1 MASKTLNTR
10 IQIRNDL
17 AATWTEKDPVL
28 LKGEMGVETDTR
40 KIKIGD
46 GLSKWS
52 TLGYSGADVADI
64 EKVIADNRDTTYSL
78 EPTGEQTDA
87 QLLATVESPKDGDT
101 AIVKRIISGDKK
113 SYTAYVYDGT
123 WKAMD
128 GNYNADNVYFDKDLT
143 YTANI
148 GVKTVPSTGSGTIEA
163 AGKNVKEVL
172 ASILA
177 KEENPNTTQP
187 SASMDSNN
195 IKAYEVGTNVA
206 IKYSIS
212 TNPGSY
218 TYGPTPTGVTF
229 SGHKASFNEETVN
242 GASGTFTS
250 VQVTDSTNLS
260 ISGSVDYSD
269 GKVPV
274 TNLGNN
280 YTAGQIKAGTKHL
293 SKGTLTGYRNW
304 FYGYKAGGSTI
315 DVSALDSAK
324 IRALT
329 ANNGSDKFSPTIS
342 TNKMQQMF
350 FAIPKGK
357 KTDVSVANNV
367 NGAPC
372 TVTKVTDVMV
382 EGANG
387 FEAVAY
393 DVWYVNNAA
402 ADGGANTYKITV
414 K

>member
-17 AATWTEKDPVL
+17 AATWTEKNPVL

-46 GLSKWS
+46 GLNKWS
-52 TLGYSGADVADI
+52 ALGYSGADVADI

-87 QLLATVESPKDGDT
+87 QVLSTIESPKDGDT
-101 AIVKRIISGDKK
+101 AIVKRVISGDKA

-128 GNYNADNVYFDKDLT
+128 GNYNAENVYFADNLT
-143 YTANI
+143 YTAPI
-148 GVKTVPSTGSGTIEA
+148 GVLTVPSSGSGTIA
-163 AGKNVKEVL
+163 SSGKNVKDVL

-177 KEENPNTTQP
+177 KEKNPKTTQP
-187 SASMDSNN
+187 SASMSSSN
-195 IKAYEVGTNVA
+195 IGDYEAGTNVA
-206 IKYSIS
+206 IQYSIS
-212 TNPGSY
+212 TDPGSY
-218 TYGPTPTGVTF
+218 TYGPATGVTF
-229 SGHKASFNEETVN
+229 SGHEATFNGETLTA
-242 GASGTFTS
+242 ASGTFTS

-269 GKVPV
+269 GAIPV

-280 YTAGQIKAGTKHL
+280 YTSGQIKAGTKTL

-304 FYGYKAGGSTI
+304 FYGYKAGGATI

-329 ANNGSDKFSPTIS
+329 AQNGGFPATLS

-350 FAIPKGK
+350 FAIPKGR
-357 KTDVSVANNV
+357 KTEVSVANNV

-382 EGANG
+382 EGANH
-387 FEAVAY
+387 FDAVAY

>member
-17 AATWTEKDPVL
+17 AATWTEKNPVL

-46 GLSKWS
+46 GLNKWS
-52 TLGYSGADVADI
+52 DLGYSGADVADI

-87 QLLATVESPKDGDT
+87 QALSTIESPKDGDT
-101 AIVKRIISGDKK
+101 AIIKRVISGDKF

-128 GNYNADNVYFDKDLT
+128 GNYNAENVYFADNLT
-143 YTANI
+143 YTAPI
-148 GVKTVPSTGSGTIEA
+148 GVLTVPSSGSGKIA
-163 AGKNVKEVL
+163 SSGKNVKDVL

-177 KEENPNTTQP
+177 QEKNPVPTQP
-187 SASMDSNN
+187 SASMSSSN
-195 IKAYEVGTNVA
+195 IGAYEAGTNVT
-206 IKYSIS
+206 INYSIS
-212 TNPGSY
+212 TDPGSY
-218 TYGPTPTGVTF
+218 TYGPATGVTF
-229 SGHKASFNEETVN
+229 SGHKATFNNETVT

-269 GKVPV
+269 GAIPV

-280 YTAGQIKAGTKHL
+280 YTSGQIKAGSKTL

-304 FYGYKAGGSTI
+304 FYGYKAGGATI

-329 ANNGSDKFSPTIS
+329 PQNGGFPATLDTD
-342 TNKMQQMF
+342 KMQQMF
-350 FAIPKGK
+350 FAIPKGR
-357 KTDVSVANNV
+357 KTKVSVANNV

-372 TVTKVTDVMV
+372 TVTKVTDIMV
-382 EGANG
+382 EGANH
-387 FEAVAY
+387 FDAIAY

-402 ADGGANTYKITV
+402 ADGGSNTYKITV

>member
-17 AATWTEKDPVL
+17 AATWTEKNPVL

-46 GLSKWS
+46 GLNKWS
-52 TLGYSGADVADI
+52 ALGYSGADVADI

-87 QLLATVESPKDGDT
+87 QLLATVESPKNGDT
-101 AIVKRIISGDKK
+101 AIVKRTISGDKK

-128 GNYNADNVYFDKDLT
+128 GNYNAENVYFADNLT
-143 YTANI
+143 YTAPI
-148 GVKTVPSTGSGTIEA
+148 GVLTVPSSGSGTIA
-163 AGKNVKEVL
+163 SSGKNVKDVL

-177 KEENPNTTQP
+177 QEKNPSITQP
-187 SASMDSNN
+187 SASMSSSN
-195 IKAYEVGTNVA
+195 IKDYEVGTNVA
-206 IKYSIS
+206 INYSIS
-212 TNPGSY
+212 TDPGSY
-218 TYGPTPTGVTF
+218 TYGPATGVTF
-229 SGHKASFNEETVN
+229 SGHKATFNGETVT

-250 VQVTDSTNLS
+250 IQVTDSTNLS

-269 GKVPV
+269 GAIPV

-280 YTAGQIKAGTKHL
+280 YTSGQIKAGTKNL

-304 FYGYKAGGSTI
+304 FYGSKAGGATI

-329 ANNGSDKFSPTIS
+329 ARNGSFPATLD

-350 FAIPKGK
+350 FAIPKGR
-357 KTDVSVANNV
+357 KTEVSVANNV

-382 EGANG
+382 EGANH
-387 FEAVAY
+387 FDAIAY

>member
-17 AATWTEKDPVL
+17 AATWTEKNPVL

-46 GLSKWS
+46 GLNKWS
-52 TLGYSGADVADI
+52 ALGYSGVDVADI

-78 EPTGEQTDA
+78 EPTGEQTDD

-101 AIVKRIISGDKK
+101 AIVKRAISGDKV

-128 GNYNADNVYFDKDLT
+128 GNYNAENVYFADNLT
-143 YTANI
+143 YTAPI
-148 GVKTVPSTGSGTIEA
+148 GVLTVPSSGSGTINSS
-163 AGKNVKEVL
+163 GKNVKDVL

-177 KEENPNTTQP
+177 KEENPVTTQP
-187 SASMDSNN
+187 SASMSSSN
-195 IKAYEVGTNVA
+195 IKAYEAGTNVA
-206 IKYSIS
+206 INYSIS

-218 TYGPTPTGVTF
+218 TYGPNTGVTF
-229 SGHKASFNEETVN
+229 SGHKATFNGETVT

-250 VQVTDSTNLS
+250 VQVTDTTNLS
-260 ISGSVDYSD
+260 ITGSVGYSD
-269 GKVPV
+269 GAIPV

-280 YTAGQIKAGTKHL
+280 YTSGQIKAGTKTL

-304 FYGYKAGGSTI
+304 FYGYKAGGATI
-315 DVSALDSAK
+315 DVSTLDSAK

-329 ANNGSDKFSPTIS
+329 AQNGGFPATLS

-350 FAIPKGK
+350 FAIPKGR
-357 KTDVSVANNV
+357 KTEVSVANNV

-382 EGANG
+382 EGANH
-387 FEAVAY
+387 FDAIAY

-402 ADGGANTYKITV
+402 ADGGSNTYKITV

>member
-17 AATWTEKDPVL
+17 AATWTEKNPVL

-46 GLSKWS
+46 GLNKWS
-52 TLGYSGADVADI
+52 DLGYSGADVADI

-87 QLLATVESPKDGDT
+87 QALSTIESPKDGDT
-101 AIVKRIISGDKK
+101 AIIKRVISGDKF
-113 SYTAYVYDGT
+113 SYTAYVYDGA

-128 GNYNADNVYFDKDLT
+128 GNYNAENVYFADNLT
-143 YTANI
+143 YTAPI
-148 GVKTVPSTGSGTIEA
+148 GVLTVPSSGSGTIA
-163 AGKNVKEVL
+163 SSGKNVKDVL

-177 KEENPNTTQP
+177 KEKNPVTTQP
-187 SASMDSNN
+187 SASMSSSN
-195 IKAYEVGTNVA
+195 IGAYEVGTNMA
-206 IKYSIS
+206 IQYSLS
-212 TNPGSY
+212 TDPGSY
-218 TYGPTPTGVTF
+218 TYGPDTGVTF
-229 SGHKASFNEETVN
+229 SGHKATFNNETVT

-269 GKVPV
+269 GAIPV

-280 YTAGQIKAGTKHL
+280 YTSGQIEHGTKTL

-304 FYGYKAGGSTI
+304 FYGYKAGGATI

-329 ANNGSDKFSPTIS
+329 PQNGSFPGTLS
-342 TNKMQQMF
+342 TDKMQQMF
-350 FAIPKGK
+350 FAIPKGR
-357 KTDVSVANNV
+357 KTEVSVANNV

-382 EGANG
+382 EGANH
-387 FEAVAY
+387 FDAVAY

>member
-17 AATWTEKDPVL
+17 AATWTEKNPVL

-46 GLSKWS
+46 GLNKWS
-52 TLGYSGADVADI
+52 ALGYSGADVADI

-78 EPTGEQTDA
+78 EPVAGQTDA
-87 QLLATVESPKDGDT
+87 QALGTIESPKDGDT
-101 AIVKRIISGDKK
+101 AIVKRVISGDKI
-113 SYTAYVYDGT
+113 SHTAYVYDGA

-128 GNYNADNVYFDKDLT
+128 GNYNAENVYFADDLT
-143 YTANI
+143 YTAPI
-148 GVKTVPSTGSGTIEA
+148 GVLTVPSSGSGTIA
-163 AGKNVKEVL
+163 SSGKNVKDVL

-177 KEENPNTTQP
+177 KEKNPVTTQP
-187 SASMDSNN
+187 SASMSSSN
-195 IKAYEVGTNVA
+195 IGAYEAGTNVA
-206 IKYSIS
+206 IQYSIS

-218 TYGPTPTGVTF
+218 TYGPATGVTF
-229 SGHKASFNEETVN
+229 SGHKATFNGETVT
-242 GASGTFTS
+242 GTSGTFTS

-260 ISGSVDYSD
+260 ISGSVDYSN
-269 GKVPV
+269 GEIPV

-280 YTAGQIKAGTKHL
+280 YTSGQIKAGTKTL

-304 FYGYKAGGSTI
+304 FYGYKAGGATI
-315 DVSALDSAK
+315 DVSALDSDK
-324 IRALT
+324 IRTL
-329 ANNGSDKFSPTIS
+329 NKQNGGFPATLS

-350 FAIPKGK
+350 FAIPKGR
-357 KTDVSVANNV
+357 KTEVSVANNV

-382 EGANG
+382 EGANH
-387 FEAVAY
+387 FDAIAY

-402 ADGGANTYKITV
+402 ADGGSNTYKITV

>member
-17 AATWTEKDPVL
+17 AATWTEKNPVL

-46 GLSKWS
+46 GLNKWS
-52 TLGYSGADVADI
+52 DLGYSGADVADI

-87 QLLATVESPKDGDT
+87 QALSTIESPKDGDT
-101 AIVKRIISGDKK
+101 AIIKRVISGDKF
-113 SYTAYVYDGT
+113 SYTAYVYDGA

-128 GNYNADNVYFDKDLT
+128 GNYNAENVYFADNLT
-143 YTANI
+143 YTAPI
-148 GVKTVPSTGSGTIEA
+148 GVLTVPSSGSGTIA
-163 AGKNVKEVL
+163 SSGKNVKDVL

-177 KEENPNTTQP
+177 KEKNPVTTQP
-187 SASMDSNN
+187 SASMSSSN
-195 IKAYEVGTNVA
+195 IGAYEVGTNMA
-206 IKYSIS
+206 IQYSIS
-212 TNPGSY
+212 TDPGSY
-218 TYGPTPTGVTF
+218 TYGPDTGVTF
-229 SGHKASFNEETVN
+229 SGHKATFNNETVT

-269 GKVPV
+269 GAIPV

-280 YTAGQIKAGTKHL
+280 YTSGQIEHDTKTL

-304 FYGYKAGGSTI
+304 FYDYKAGGATI

-329 ANNGSDKFSPTIS
+329 PQNGSFPGTLS
-342 TNKMQQMF
+342 TDKMQQMF
-350 FAIPKGK
+350 FAIPKGR
-357 KTDVSVANNV
+357 KTEVSVANNV

-382 EGANG
+382 EGANH
-387 FEAVAY
+387 FDAIAY

>member
-17 AATWTEKDPVL
+17 AATWTEKNPVL
-28 LKGEMGVETDTR
+28 LKGEMGVETDTH

-46 GLSKWS
+46 GLNKWS
-52 TLGYSGADVADI
+52 ALGYSGADVADI

-78 EPTGEQTDA
+78 EPVVDQTDA
-87 QLLATVESPKDGDT
+87 QALGTIESPKDGDT
-101 AIVKRIISGDKK
+101 AIIKRLISGDKF

-128 GNYNADNVYFDKDLT
+128 GNYNAENVYFADNLT
-143 YTANI
+143 YTAPI
-148 GVKTVPSTGSGTIEA
+148 GVLTVPSSGSGTIA
-163 AGKNVKEVL
+163 SSGKNVKDVL

-177 KEENPNTTQP
+177 KEKNPVTTQP
-187 SASMDSNN
+187 SASMDSDN

-206 IKYSIS
+206 INYSIS

-218 TYGPTPTGVTF
+218 TYGPATGVTF
-229 SGHKASFNEETVN
+229 SGHKATFNGETVT

-269 GKVPV
+269 GAIPV

-280 YTAGQIKAGTKHL
+280 YASGQIKTGTKTL
-293 SKGTLTGYRNW
+293 SKGTLIGYRNW
-304 FYGYKAGGSTI
+304 FYGYKAGGATI

-329 ANNGSDKFSPTIS
+329 ARNGSFPETLS

-350 FAIPKGK
+350 FAIPKGR
-357 KTDVSVANNV
+357 KTEVSVANNV

-387 FEAVAY
+387 FTAIAY

>member
-17 AATWTEKDPVL
+17 AATWTEKNPVL

-46 GLSKWS
+46 GLNKWS
-52 TLGYSGADVADI
+52 ALGYSGADVADI

-87 QLLATVESPKDGDT
+87 QVLSTIESPKDGDT
-101 AIVKRIISGDKK
+101 AIIKRVISGDKV

-128 GNYNADNVYFDKDLT
+128 GNYNAENVYFADNLT
-143 YTANI
+143 YTAPI
-148 GVKTVPSTGSGTIEA
+148 GVLTVPSSGSGTIA
-163 AGKNVKEVL
+163 SSGKNVKDVL

-177 KEENPNTTQP
+177 KEKNPSITQP
-187 SASMDSNN
+187 SASMSSSN
-195 IKAYEVGTNVA
+195 IGAYEAGTNVA
-206 IKYSIS
+206 INYSIS
-212 TNPGSY
+212 TDPGSY
-218 TYGPTPTGVTF
+218 TYGPDTGVTF
-229 SGHKASFNEETVN
+229 SGHKATFNSETVT

-269 GKVPV
+269 GAIPV

-280 YTAGQIKAGTKHL
+280 YTSGQIKAGTKTL
-293 SKGTLTGYRNW
+293 SNGTLTGYRNW
-304 FYGYKAGGSTI
+304 FYGYKAGGATI

-324 IRALT
+324 IRALK
-329 ANNGSDKFSPTIS
+329 AQNGSFPGTLS

-350 FAIPKGK
+350 FAIPKGR
-357 KTDVSVANNV
+357 KTEVSVANNV

-387 FEAVAY
+387 FTAVAY

>member
-17 AATWTEKDPVL
+17 AATWTEKNPVL

-46 GLSKWS
+46 GLNKWS
-52 TLGYSGADVADI
+52 ALGYSGADVADI

-101 AIVKRIISGDKK
+101 AIVKRAISGDKV

-128 GNYNADNVYFDKDLT
+128 GNYNAENVYFADNLT
-143 YTANI
+143 YTAPI
-148 GVKTVPSTGSGTIEA
+148 GVLTVPSSGSGTIA
-163 AGKNVKEVL
+163 SSGKNVKDVL

-177 KEENPNTTQP
+177 KEENPVTTQP
-187 SASMDSNN
+187 SASMSSSN
-195 IKAYEVGTNVA
+195 IKAYEAGTNVA
-206 IKYSIS
+206 INYSIS

-218 TYGPTPTGVTF
+218 TYGPNTGVTF
-229 SGHKASFNEETVN
+229 SGHKATFNGETVT

-250 VQVTDSTNLS
+250 VQVTDTTNLS
-260 ISGSVDYSD
+260 ITGSVGYSD
-269 GKVPV
+269 GAIPV

-280 YTAGQIKAGTKHL
+280 YTSGQIKAGTKTL

-304 FYGYKAGGSTI
+304 FYGYKAGGATI

-329 ANNGSDKFSPTIS
+329 AQDGGFPATLS

-350 FAIPKGK
+350 FAIPKGR
-357 KTDVSVANNV
+357 KTEVSVANNV

-382 EGANG
+382 EGANH
-387 FEAVAY
+387 FDAIAY

-402 ADGGANTYKITV
+402 ADGGSNTYKITV

>member
-1 MASKTLNTR
+1 MANKTLNTR

-46 GLSKWS
+46 GVSKWS
-52 TLGYSGADVADI
+52 ALGYSGADVADI
-64 EKVIADNRDTTYSL
+64 EKVIANNRDTTYSL
-78 EPTGEQTDA
+78 EPTGAETDA
-87 QLLATVESPKDGDT
+87 QALATIDSPKDGDT
-101 AIVKRIISGDKK
+101 AIVKRTISGDKA
-113 SYTAYVYDGT
+113 SYTAYVYDGA

-128 GNYNADNVYFDKDLT
+128 GNYNANNVYFDKDLT

-148 GVKTVPSTGSGTIEA
+148 GVKTVPASGFGTIAA
-163 AGKNVKEVL
+163 AGKNVQQVF
-172 ASILA
+172 ADILA
-177 KEENPNTTQP
+177 KEKEPATTQP
-187 SASMDSNN
+187 SASMSSDN
-195 IKAYEVGTNVA
+195 IGAKEVGTNIA

-218 TYGPTPTGVTF
+218 AYGPATGVTF
-229 SGHKASFNEETVN
+229 SGHKATFNKETLT
-242 GASGTFTS
+242 GTSGTFTS
-250 VQVTDSTNLS
+250 MQVTDSTNLS
-260 ISGSVDYSD
+260 ITGSVDYTD
-269 GKVPV
+269 GAIPK
-274 TNLGNN
+274 TNIGND
-280 YTAGQIKAGTKHL
+280 YATGQIKAGSFTNL

-304 FYGYKAGGSTI
+304 FYGYKAGGATI
-315 DVSALDSAK
+315 DVATLDSAK

-329 ANNGSDKFSPTIS
+329 ANNGNDKFPATLS

-357 KTDVSVANNV
+357 KTSVEVANNV

-382 EGANG
+382 EGVNH
-387 FEAVAY
+387 FDAVAY

-402 ADGGANTYKITV
+402 ADGGANIYKITV

>member
-17 AATWTEKDPVL
+17 AATWTEKNPVL

-46 GLSKWS
+46 GLNKWS
-52 TLGYSGADVADI
+52 DLGYSGADVADI

-101 AIVKRIISGDKK
+101 AIVKRAISGDKV

-128 GNYNADNVYFDKDLT
+128 GNYNAENVYFAGDLT
-143 YTANI
+143 YTAPI
-148 GVKTVPSTGSGTIEA
+148 GVLTVPSSGSGTIA
-163 AGKNVKEVL
+163 SSGKNVKDVL

-177 KEENPNTTQP
+177 KEKNPVTTQP
-187 SASMDSNN
+187 SASMSSSN
-195 IKAYEVGTNVA
+195 IGAYEAGTNVT
-206 IKYSIS
+206 INYSIS
-212 TNPGSY
+212 TDPGSY
-218 TYGPTPTGVTF
+218 TYGPNPTGVTF
-229 SGHKASFNEETVN
+229 SGHKATFNGETVT

-250 VQVTDSTNLS
+250 VQVTDTTNLS
-260 ISGSVDYSD
+260 ITGSVDYSD
-269 GKVPV
+269 GAIPK
-274 TNLGNN
+274 TNLGNS
-280 YTAGQIKAGTKHL
+280 YASGQIKAGTKTL

-304 FYGYKAGGSTI
+304 FYGYKAGGATI

-329 ANNGSDKFSPTIS
+329 PQNGGFPATLG

-350 FAIPKGK
+350 FAIPKGR
-357 KTDVSVANNV
+357 KTEVSVANNV

-387 FEAVAY
+387 FTAVAY

-402 ADGGANTYKITV
+402 ADGGSNTYKITV

>member
-17 AATWTEKDPVL
+17 AATWTEKNPVL

-46 GLSKWS
+46 GLNKWS
-52 TLGYSGADVADI
+52 ALGYSGADVADI

-78 EPTGEQTDA
+78 EPVADQTDA
-87 QLLATVESPKDGDT
+87 QALGTIESPKDGDT
-101 AIVKRIISGDKK
+101 AIIKRLISGDKF

-128 GNYNADNVYFDKDLT
+128 GNYNAENVYFADNLT
-143 YTANI
+143 YTAPI
-148 GVKTVPSTGSGTIEA
+148 GVLTVPSSGSGTIA
-163 AGKNVKEVL
+163 SSGKNVKDVL

-177 KEENPNTTQP
+177 KEENPDTTQP
-187 SASMDSNN
+187 SASMDSDN

-206 IKYSIS
+206 INYSIS

-218 TYGPTPTGVTF
+218 TYGPATGVTF
-229 SGHKASFNEETVN
+229 SGHKATFNGETVT
-242 GASGTFTS
+242 GTSGTFTS

-260 ISGSVDYSD
+260 ISGSVDYSN
-269 GKVPV
+269 GEIPV

-280 YTAGQIKAGTKHL
+280 YTSGQIKAGTKTL

-304 FYGYKAGGSTI
+304 FYGYKAGGATI

-329 ANNGSDKFSPTIS
+329 AQNGGFPATLG

-350 FAIPKGK
+350 FAIPKGR
-357 KTDVSVANNV
+357 KTEVSVANNV

-382 EGANG
+382 EGANH
-387 FEAVAY
+387 FDAIAY

-402 ADGGANTYKITV
+402 ADGGSNTYKITV

>member
-17 AATWTEKDPVL
+17 AATWTEKNPVL

-46 GLSKWS
+46 GLNKWS
-52 TLGYSGADVADI
+52 DLGYSGADVADI

-87 QLLATVESPKDGDT
+87 QALSTIESPKDGDT
-101 AIVKRIISGDKK
+101 AIIKRVISGDKF

-128 GNYNADNVYFDKDLT
+128 GNYNAENVYFADNLT
-143 YTANI
+143 YTAPI
-148 GVKTVPSTGSGTIEA
+148 GVLTVPSSGSGTIA
-163 AGKNVKEVL
+163 SSGKNVKDVL

-177 KEENPNTTQP
+177 KEKNPDITQP
-187 SASMDSNN
+187 SASMSSSNM
-195 IKAYEVGTNVA
+195 KEQEVGTNIA
-206 IKYSIS
+206 IQYSIS
-212 TNPGSY
+212 TDPGSY
-218 TYGPTPTGVTF
+218 TYGPDTGVTF
-229 SGHKASFNEETVN
+229 SGHKATFNGETVT

-250 VQVTDSTNLS
+250 VQVTDTTNLS
-260 ISGSVDYSD
+260 ITGSVDYSD
-269 GKVPV
+269 GAIPK

-280 YTAGQIKAGTKHL
+280 YTSGQIKAGTKTL

-304 FYGYKAGGSTI
+304 FYGYKAGGATI
-315 DVSALDSAK
+315 DVSALNSAK

-329 ANNGSDKFSPTIS
+329 PKNGSFPGTLS

-350 FAIPKGK
+350 FAIPKGR
-357 KTDVSVANNV
+357 KTEVSVANNV

-382 EGANG
+382 EGANH
-387 FEAVAY
+387 FDAIAY

>member
-17 AATWTEKDPVL
+17 AATWTEKNPVL

-46 GLSKWS
+46 GLNRWS
-52 TLGYSGADVADI
+52 ALGYSGADVADI

-78 EPTGEQTDA
+78 EPVADQTDA
-87 QLLATVESPKDGDT
+87 QALATIESPKDGDT
-101 AIVKRIISGDKK
+101 AIIKRVISGDKF

-128 GNYNADNVYFDKDLT
+128 GNYNAENVYFADNLT
-143 YTANI
+143 YTAPI
-148 GVKTVPSTGSGTIEA
+148 GVLTVPSSGSGTIA
-163 AGKNVKEVL
+163 SSGKNVKDVL

-177 KEENPNTTQP
+177 KEKNPSTTQP
-187 SASMDSNN
+187 SASMSSSN
-195 IKAYEVGTNVA
+195 IGAYEAGTNVT
-206 IKYSIS
+206 INYSIS

-218 TYGPTPTGVTF
+218 TYGPATGVTF
-229 SGHKASFNEETVN
+229 SGHKATFNGETVT

-269 GKVPV
+269 GAIPV

-280 YTAGQIKAGTKHL
+280 YTSGQIKGGTKTL

-304 FYGYKAGGSTI
+304 FYGYKAGDATI

-329 ANNGSDKFSPTIS
+329 PQNGDFPATLG

-350 FAIPKGK
+350 FAIPKGR
-357 KTDVSVANNV
+357 KTEVSVANNV

-382 EGANG
+382 EGANH
-387 FEAVAY
+387 FDAVAY

-402 ADGGANTYKITV
+402 ADGGSNTYKITV

>member
-46 GLSKWS
+46 GLNKWS
-52 TLGYSGADVADI
+52 ALGYSGADVADI

-101 AIVKRIISGDKK
+101 AIVKRAISGDKV

-128 GNYNADNVYFDKDLT
+128 GNYNAENVYFADDLT
-143 YTANI
+143 YTAPI
-148 GVKTVPSTGSGTIEA
+148 GVLTVPSSGSGIIA
-163 AGKNVKEVL
+163 SSGKNVKDVL

-177 KEENPNTTQP
+177 KEKNPTVTPP
-187 SASMDSNN
+187 SASMSSDN
-195 IKAYEVGTNVA
+195 IGAKEVGTNIA

-218 TYGPTPTGVTF
+218 TYGPATGVTF
-229 SGHKASFNEETVN
+229 SGHKATFNKETVN
-242 GASGTFTS
+242 DTSGTFTS

-260 ISGSVDYSD
+260 ITGSVDYSD
-269 GKVPV
+269 GAIPK
-274 TNLGNN
+274 TNIGND
-280 YTAGQIKAGTKHL
+280 YAKGQIQHGSKSL
-293 SKGTLTGYRNW
+293 SIGTLTGYRNW

-315 DVSALDSAK
+315 DVSTLDSAK

-329 ANNGSDKFSPTIS
+329 ANKGNGSFPATIS
-342 TNKMQQMF
+342 TDKMQQMF

-387 FEAVAY
+387 FDAVAY

>member
-17 AATWTEKDPVL
+17 AATWTEKNPVL

-46 GLSKWS
+46 GLNKWS
-52 TLGYSGADVADI
+52 ALGYSGADVADI

-78 EPTGEQTDA
+78 KPVADQTDA
-87 QLLATVESPKDGDT
+87 QALGTIESPKDGDT
-101 AIVKRIISGDKK
+101 AIVKRVISGDKF

-128 GNYNADNVYFDKDLT
+128 GNYNAENVYFADNLT
-143 YTANI
+143 YTAPI
-148 GVKTVPSTGSGTIEA
+148 GVLTVPSSGSGTIDSS
-163 AGKNVKEVL
+163 GKNVKDVL

-177 KEENPNTTQP
+177 KEKNPDTIQP
-187 SASMDSNN
+187 SASMSSSN
-195 IKAYEVGTNVA
+195 IGAYEAGTDVTVQ
-206 IKYSIS
+206 YSIS
-212 TNPGSY
+212 TDPGSY
-218 TYGPTPTGVTF
+218 TYGPNPTGVTF
-229 SGHKASFNEETVN
+229 SDHKATFNGETVT

-250 VQVTDSTNLS
+250 VKVTDSTNLS
-260 ISGSVDYSD
+260 ISGSVNYSD
-269 GKVPV
+269 GAIPV

-280 YTAGQIKAGTKHL
+280 YTSGQIKAGTKTL
-293 SKGTLTGYRNW
+293 SKGALTGYRNW
-304 FYGYKAGGSTI
+304 FYGYKAGGATI

-324 IRALT
+324 IRALD
-329 ANNGSDKFSPTIS
+329 ARNGSFPATLN

-350 FAIPKGK
+350 FAIPKGR
-357 KTDVSVANNV
+357 KTEVSVANNV

-382 EGANG
+382 EGANH
-387 FEAVAY
+387 FDAVAY

>member
-17 AATWTEKDPVL
+17 AATWTEKNPVL

-46 GLSKWS
+46 GLNKWS
-52 TLGYSGADVADI
+52 ALGYSGADVADI

-101 AIVKRIISGDKK
+101 AIVKRAISGDKV
-113 SYTAYVYDGT
+113 SYTAYVYDGA

-128 GNYNADNVYFDKDLT
+128 GNYNAENVYFAGDLT
-143 YTANI
+143 YTAPI
-148 GVKTVPSTGSGTIEA
+148 GVLTVPSSGSGTIA
-163 AGKNVKEVL
+163 SSGKNVKDVL

-177 KEENPNTTQP
+177 KEENPVAIQP
-187 SASMDSNN
+187 SASMSSSN
-195 IKAYEVGTNVA
+195 IGAYEAGTNVT
-206 IKYSIS
+206 INYSIS
-212 TNPGSY
+212 TDPGSY
-218 TYGPTPTGVTF
+218 TYGPATGVTF
-229 SGHKASFNEETVN
+229 SGHKATFNGETVT

-250 VQVTDSTNLS
+250 VQVTDTTNLS
-260 ISGSVDYSD
+260 ITGSVDYSD
-269 GKVPV
+269 GKIPV
-274 TNLGNN
+274 TNLGNT
-280 YTAGQIKAGTKHL
+280 YASGQIEGGTKTL

-304 FYGYKAGGSTI
+304 FYGYKAGGATI

-324 IRALT
+324 IRALN
-329 ANNGSDKFSPTIS
+329 ARNGSFPATLD

-350 FAIPKGK
+350 FAIPKGR
-357 KTDVSVANNV
+357 KTEVSVANNV

-387 FEAVAY
+387 FTAVAY

>member
-17 AATWTEKDPVL
+17 AATWTEKNPVL

-46 GLSKWS
+46 GLNKWS
-52 TLGYSGADVADI
+52 DLGYSGADVADI

-87 QLLATVESPKDGDT
+87 QALSTIESPKDGDT
-101 AIVKRIISGDKK
+101 AIVKRVISGDKF

-128 GNYNADNVYFDKDLT
+128 GNYNAENVYFADNLT
-143 YTANI
+143 YTAPI
-148 GVKTVPSTGSGTIEA
+148 GVLTVPSSGSGTIA
-163 AGKNVKEVL
+163 SSGKNVKDVL

-177 KEENPNTTQP
+177 KEVYPQTAQP
-187 SASMDSNN
+187 SASMSSSNM
-195 IKAYEVGTNVA
+195 KEQEVGTNIA
-206 IKYSIS
+206 IQYSIS
-212 TNPGSY
+212 TDPGSY
-218 TYGPTPTGVTF
+218 TYGPDTGVTF
-229 SGHKASFNEETVN
+229 SGHKATFNGETVT

-250 VQVTDSTNLS
+250 VQVTDTTNLS
-260 ISGSVDYSD
+260 ITGSVDYSD
-269 GKVPV
+269 GAIPK
-274 TNLGNN
+274 TNLGNS
-280 YTAGQIKAGTKHL
+280 YASGQIKAGTKTL

-304 FYGYKAGGSTI
+304 FYGYKAGGATI

-329 ANNGSDKFSPTIS
+329 ARNGSFPATLS

-350 FAIPKGK
+350 FAIPKGR
-357 KTDVSVANNV
+357 KTEVSVANNV

-382 EGANG
+382 EGANH
-387 FEAVAY
+387 FDAIAY

>member
-17 AATWTEKDPVL
+17 AATWTEKNPVL

-46 GLSKWS
+46 GLNKWS
-52 TLGYSGADVADI
+52 DLGYSGADVADI
-64 EKVIADNRDTTYSL
+64 EKVIANNRDTTYSL

-87 QLLATVESPKDGDT
+87 QLLGTVESPKDGDT
-101 AIVKRIISGDKK
+101 AIVKRAISGDKV

-128 GNYNADNVYFDKDLT
+128 GNYNAENVYFADNLT
-143 YTANI
+143 YTAPI
-148 GVKTVPSTGSGTIEA
+148 GVLTVPSSGSGTIA
-163 AGKNVKEVL
+163 SSGKNVKDVL

-177 KEENPNTTQP
+177 KEKNPVITQP
-187 SASMDSNN
+187 SASMSSSN
-195 IKAYEVGTNVA
+195 IGAYEAGTNVT
-206 IKYSIS
+206 INYSIS

-218 TYGPTPTGVTF
+218 TYGPATGVTF
-229 SGHKASFNEETVN
+229 SGHKATFNGETVT

-250 VQVTDSTNLS
+250 VQVTDTTNLS
-260 ISGSVDYSD
+260 ITGSVNYSD
-269 GKVPV
+269 GAIPV

-280 YTAGQIKAGTKHL
+280 YTSGQIKAGTKNL

-304 FYGYKAGGSTI
+304 FYGYKAGGATI

-329 ANNGSDKFSPTIS
+329 PQNGGFPATLD

-350 FAIPKGK
+350 FAIPKGR
-357 KTDVSVANNV
+357 KTEVSVANNV

-387 FEAVAY
+387 FTAVAY

>member
-17 AATWTEKDPVL
+17 AATWTEKNPVL

-46 GLSKWS
+46 GLNKWS
-52 TLGYSGADVADI
+52 ALGYSGADVADI

-78 EPTGEQTDA
+78 EPTGEQTDTQA
-87 QLLATVESPKDGDT
+87 LSTIESPKDGDT
-101 AIVKRIISGDKK
+101 AIIKRVISGDKF

-128 GNYNADNVYFDKDLT
+128 GNYNAENVYFADNLT
-143 YTANI
+143 YTAPI
-148 GVKTVPSTGSGTIEA
+148 GVLTVPSSGSGTIA
-163 AGKNVKEVL
+163 SSGKNVKDVL

-177 KEENPNTTQP
+177 KEKNPVTTQP
-187 SASMDSNN
+187 SASMSSSN
-195 IKAYEVGTNVA
+195 IKAYEAGTNVA
-206 IKYSIS
+206 INYSIS

-218 TYGPTPTGVTF
+218 TYGPNTGVTF
-229 SGHKASFNEETVN
+229 SGHKATFNGETVT

-250 VQVTDSTNLS
+250 VQVTDTTNLS
-260 ISGSVDYSD
+260 ITGSVGYSD
-269 GKVPV
+269 GAIPV

-280 YTAGQIKAGTKHL
+280 YTSGQIKAGTKTL

-304 FYGYKAGGSTI
+304 FYGYKAGGATI

-329 ANNGSDKFSPTIS
+329 AQDGGFPATLS

-350 FAIPKGK
+350 FAIPKGR
-357 KTDVSVANNV
+357 KTEVSVANNV

-382 EGANG
+382 EGANH
-387 FEAVAY
+387 FDAIAY

-402 ADGGANTYKITV
+402 ADGGSNTYKITV

>member
-17 AATWTEKDPVL
+17 AATWTEKNPVL

-46 GLSKWS
+46 GLNKWS
-52 TLGYSGADVADI
+52 DLGYSGADVADI

-78 EPTGEQTDA
+78 EPTSEQTDA
-87 QLLATVESPKDGDT
+87 QALSTIESPKDGDT
-101 AIVKRIISGDKK
+101 AIIKRVISGDKF

-128 GNYNADNVYFDKDLT
+128 GNYNAENVYFADNLT
-143 YTANI
+143 YTAPI
-148 GVKTVPSTGSGTIEA
+148 GVLTVPSSGSGTIA
-163 AGKNVKEVL
+163 SSGKNVKDVL

-177 KEENPNTTQP
+177 KEVYPQTAQP
-187 SASMDSNN
+187 SASMSSSNM
-195 IKAYEVGTNVA
+195 KEQEVGTNIA
-206 IKYSIS
+206 IQYSIS
-212 TNPGSY
+212 TDPGSY
-218 TYGPTPTGVTF
+218 TYGPDTGVTF
-229 SGHKASFNEETVN
+229 SGHKATFNGETVT
-242 GASGTFTS
+242 GASGAFTS
-250 VQVTDSTNLS
+250 VQVTDTTNLS
-260 ISGSVDYSD
+260 ITGSVDYSD
-269 GKVPV
+269 GAIPK
-274 TNLGNN
+274 TNLGND
-280 YTAGQIKAGTKHL
+280 YTSGQIKGGTKNL

-304 FYGYKAGGSTI
+304 FYGYKAGGATI

-329 ANNGSDKFSPTIS
+329 PQNGSFPATLS

-350 FAIPKGK
+350 FAIPKGR
-357 KTDVSVANNV
+357 KTEVSVANNV

-382 EGANG
+382 EGANH
-387 FEAVAY
+387 FDAIAY

>member
-17 AATWTEKDPVL
+17 AATWTEKNPVL

-46 GLSKWS
+46 GLNKWS
-52 TLGYSGADVADI
+52 DLGYSGADVADI

-87 QLLATVESPKDGDT
+87 QALSTIESPKDGDT
-101 AIVKRIISGDKK
+101 AIIKRVISGDKF

-128 GNYNADNVYFDKDLT
+128 GNYNAENVYFADNLT
-143 YTANI
+143 YTAPI
-148 GVKTVPSTGSGTIEA
+148 GVLTVPSSGSGTIA
-163 AGKNVKEVL
+163 SSGKNVKDVL

-177 KEENPNTTQP
+177 KEVYPQTAQP
-187 SASMDSNN
+187 SASMSSSNM
-195 IKAYEVGTNVA
+195 KEQEVGTNIA
-206 IKYSIS
+206 IQYSIS
-212 TNPGSY
+212 TDPGSY
-218 TYGPTPTGVTF
+218 TYGPDTGVTF
-229 SGHKASFNEETVN
+229 SGHKATFNGETVT
-242 GASGTFTS
+242 GASGAFTS
-250 VQVTDSTNLS
+250 VQVTDTTNLS
-260 ISGSVDYSD
+260 ITGSVDYSD
-269 GKVPV
+269 GAIPK
-274 TNLGNN
+274 TNLGND
-280 YTAGQIKAGTKHL
+280 YTSGQIKGGTKNL

-304 FYGYKAGGSTI
+304 FYGYKAGGATI

-329 ANNGSDKFSPTIS
+329 PQNGSFPATLS

-350 FAIPKGK
+350 FAIPKGR
-357 KTDVSVANNV
+357 KTEVSVANNV

-382 EGANG
+382 EGANH
-387 FEAVAY
+387 FDAIAY

>member
-17 AATWTEKDPVL
+17 AATWTEKNPVL

-46 GLSKWS
+46 GLNKWS
-52 TLGYSGADVADI
+52 ALGYSGADVADI

-78 EPTGEQTDA
+78 EPVADQTDA
-87 QLLATVESPKDGDT
+87 QALGTIESPKDGDT
-101 AIVKRIISGDKK
+101 AIVKRVISGDKF

-128 GNYNADNVYFDKDLT
+128 GNYNAENVYFADNLT
-143 YTANI
+143 YTAPI
-148 GVKTVPSTGSGTIEA
+148 GVLTVPSSGSGTIA
-163 AGKNVKEVL
+163 SSGKNVKDVL

-177 KEENPNTTQP
+177 KEKNPSITQP
-187 SASMDSNN
+187 SASMSSSN
-195 IKAYEVGTNVA
+195 IGAYEAGTNVA
-206 IKYSIS
+206 IQYSIS

-218 TYGPTPTGVTF
+218 TYGPATGVTF
-229 SGHKASFNEETVN
+229 SGYKATFNGETVT

-250 VQVTDSTNLS
+250 VQVTDTTNLS
-260 ISGSVDYSD
+260 ITGSVDYSD
-269 GKVPV
+269 GAIPV

-280 YTAGQIKAGTKHL
+280 YTSGQIKADTETL

-304 FYGYKAGGSTI
+304 FCGYKAGGATI

-329 ANNGSDKFSPTIS
+329 PQNGKFPATLG

-350 FAIPKGK
+350 FAIPKGR
-357 KTDVSVANNV
+357 KTEVSVANNV

-382 EGANG
+382 EGANH
-387 FEAVAY
+387 FDAVAY

>member
-17 AATWTEKDPVL
+17 AATWTEKNPVL

-46 GLSKWS
+46 GLNKWS
-52 TLGYSGADVADI
+52 ALGYSGADVADI

-78 EPTGEQTDA
+78 KPVTDQTDA
-87 QLLATVESPKDGDT
+87 QALGTIESPKDGDT
-101 AIVKRIISGDKK
+101 AIIKRLISGDKF

-128 GNYNADNVYFDKDLT
+128 GNYNAENVYFADNLT
-143 YTANI
+143 YTAPI
-148 GVKTVPSTGSGTIEA
+148 GVLTVPSSGSGTIDSS
-163 AGKNVKEVL
+163 GKNVKDVL

-177 KEENPNTTQP
+177 KEKNPDTIQP
-187 SASMDSNN
+187 SASMSSSN
-195 IKAYEVGTNVA
+195 IGAYEVGTDVTVQ
-206 IKYSIS
+206 YSIS
-212 TNPGSY
+212 TDPGSY
-218 TYGPTPTGVTF
+218 TYGPNPTGVTF
-229 SGHKASFNEETVN
+229 SGHKATFNGETVT

-250 VQVTDSTNLS
+250 VKVTDSTNLS
-260 ISGSVDYSD
+260 ISGSVNYSD
-269 GKVPV
+269 GAIPV

-280 YTAGQIKAGTKHL
+280 YTSGQIKAGTKTL

-304 FYGYKAGGSTI
+304 FYGYKAGGATI

-329 ANNGSDKFSPTIS
+329 AQNGSFPATLS

-350 FAIPKGK
+350 FAIPKGR
-357 KTDVSVANNV
+357 KTEVSVANNV

-382 EGANG
+382 EGANH
-387 FEAVAY
+387 FDAVAY

>member
-17 AATWTEKDPVL
+17 AATWTKKNPVL

-46 GLSKWS
+46 GLNKWS
-52 TLGYSGADVADI
+52 ALSYSGADVADI
-64 EKVIADNRDTTYSL
+64 EKVIADNRDTAYSL
-78 EPTGEQTDA
+78 EPVADQTDA
-87 QLLATVESPKDGDT
+87 QALATIESPKDGDT
-101 AIVKRIISGDKK
+101 AIVKRIISGDKA
-113 SYTAYVYDGT
+113 SYTAYVYDGA

-128 GNYNADNVYFDKDLT
+128 GNYNAENVYFANDLT
-143 YTANI
+143 YTAPI
-148 GVKTVPSTGSGTIEA
+148 GVLTVPSSGSGTIA
-163 AGKNVKEVL
+163 SSGKNVKDVL

-177 KEENPNTTQP
+177 KEKNPDTTQP
-187 SASMDSNN
+187 SASMNSDN
-195 IKAYEVGTNVA
+195 IKAYEAGTNIP

-218 TYGPTPTGVTF
+218 TYGPDTGVTF
-229 SGHKASFNEETVN
+229 SGYKATFNGETLTT
-242 GASGTFTS
+242 ASGTFTS
-250 VQVTDSTNLS
+250 VQVTDTTNLS
-260 ISGSVDYSD
+260 ITGSVDYSE
-269 GKVPV
+269 GKIPV

-280 YTAGQIKAGTKHL
+280 YTSGQIKAGTKTL

-304 FYGYKAGGSTI
+304 FYGYKAGGATI

-324 IRALT
+324 IRTLT
-329 ANNGSDKFSPTIS
+329 AQNGSFPGTLS

-350 FAIPKGK
+350 FAIPKGR
-357 KTDVSVANNV
+357 KTEVSVANNV

-382 EGANG
+382 EGANH
-387 FEAVAY
+387 FDAVAY

>member
-17 AATWTEKDPVL
+17 AATWTEKNPVL

-46 GLSKWS
+46 GLNKWS
-52 TLGYSGADVADI
+52 DLGYSGADVADI

-87 QLLATVESPKDGDT
+87 QALSTIESPKDGDT
-101 AIVKRIISGDKK
+101 AIIKRVISGDKF
-113 SYTAYVYDGT
+113 SYTAYVYDGA

-128 GNYNADNVYFDKDLT
+128 GNYNAENVYFADNLT
-143 YTANI
+143 YTAPI
-148 GVKTVPSTGSGTIEA
+148 GVLTVPSSGSGTIA
-163 AGKNVKEVL
+163 SSGKNVKDVL

-177 KEENPNTTQP
+177 KEKNPDTIQP
-187 SASMDSNN
+187 SASMSSSN
-195 IKAYEVGTNVA
+195 IGAYEAGTNVT
-206 IKYSIS
+206 INYSIS
-212 TNPGSY
+212 TDPGSY
-218 TYGPTPTGVTF
+218 TYGPNTGVTF
-229 SGHKASFNEETVN
+229 SGHKATFNGETVT

-250 VQVTDSTNLS
+250 VQITDTTNLS
-260 ISGSVDYSD
+260 ITGSVDYSD
-269 GKVPV
+269 GAIPV
-274 TNLGNN
+274 TNLGNT
-280 YTAGQIKAGTKHL
+280 YASGQIEHGTKTL

-304 FYGYKAGGSTI
+304 FYGYKAGGATI

-329 ANNGSDKFSPTIS
+329 ARNGSFPATLD

-350 FAIPKGK
+350 FAIPKGR
-357 KTDVSVANNV
+357 KTEVSVANNV

-382 EGANG
+382 EGANS
-387 FEAVAY
+387 FTAVAY